1 MSTNTVSIVSIVSF
15 LSGIALFMCFQIVLY
30 SYYDYLQYV
39 FELVH
44 IDLFSLISNLHP
56 LLVFGFV
63 FTLYQVL
70 SYVLLC
76 SLVRHD
82 FYFGT
87 AVRSNLLGS
96 IFSLGLEIS
105 LVNYYSQYGH
115 STPAVPGSP
124 PAPMSTL
131 EARLQFLDHPYSG
144 IYLCF
149 LSFFHYS
156 EFLIMALVN
165 PGAVKMSS
173 FMLNHSVPYHI
184 AVVTSWIEYCAE
196 MYFLSSYKLH
206 PISTLIHTT
215 GIVLCFTG
223 EFIRKLA
230 IFTASTNFNHIVQ
243 MNRKEGHRLVT
254 DGIYSVFRHPSYVGW
269 FMFSVGTQ
277 MILVNPICILG
288 YTLASW
294 DFFNARIYTEE
305 EALIRFFG
313 PEYITYQKRVKI
325 WIPFIKGYQVE
336 RVEDVAA
343 PGASGARLIRRES

>member
-30 SYYDYLQYV
+30 SYYDYLQYA

-115 STPAVPGSP
+115 STPAVRP
-124 PAPMSTL
+124 
-131 EARLQFLDHPYSG
+131 HPCRHSRP
-144 IYLCF
+144 
-149 LSFFHYS
+149 
-156 EFLIMALVN
+156 V
-165 PGAVKMSS
+165 SS
-173 FMLNHSVPYHI
+173 FSITP
-184 AVVTSWIEYCAE
+184 
-196 MYFLSSYKLH
+196 
-206 PISTLIHTT
+206 
-215 GIVLCFTG
+215 
-223 EFIRKLA
+223 
-230 IFTASTNFNHIVQ
+230 
-243 MNRKEGHRLVT
+243 
-254 DGIYSVFRHPSYVGW
+254 
-269 FMFSVGTQ
+269 
-277 MILVNPICILG
+277 
-288 YTLASW
+288 TLASTSASSVSFTTPSFSSW
-294 DFFNARIYTEE
+294 LSLTR
-305 EALIRFFG
+305 ALS
-313 PEYITYQKRVKI
+313 K
-325 WIPFIKGYQVE
+325 
-336 RVEDVAA
+336 
-343 PGASGARLIRRES
+343 